1 MAVMAARRS
10 LARLASVRRGGACT
24 TAPSAATNCSP
35 QRGVQSLRSSLTLY
49 GVDADANGVDVRRR
63 PSRTPADARAKLVP
77 MSLLSPPTDEM
88 LAAARALIHKQDQ
101 PPVGDQLL
109 RLAIEQIKSDLTEY
123 EIQVCEGIDS
133 EPAHAQEALE
143 LALAQ
148 RISSTRLALDGGE
161 DELTNPADEQPVPA
175 PPASRHRSRGR

>member
-1 MAVMAARRS
+1 
-10 LARLASVRRGGACT
+10 
-24 TAPSAATNCSP
+24 
-35 QRGVQSLRSSLTLY
+35 
-49 GVDADANGVDVRRR
+49 VDADADGVDVRRR
-63 PSRTPADARAKLVP
+63 QSQAPTDARAKLAP

-88 LAAARALIHKQDQ
+88 RAAAHALIHKQDQ

-109 RLAIEQIKSDLTEY
+109 RLAIEQVKSELTEY
-123 EIQVCEGIDS
+123 ESMICEGIDN

-161 DELTNPADEQPVPA
+161 DKLANPADEQPVPA
-175 PPASRHRSRGR
+175 PPTSRRASR